1 MAIAAEP
8 RSRSTQRM
16 PLWAKGIVVLLATAF
31 YVWAALTIRSA
42 SEDKH
47 SHAIRISLPLLPGQ
61 SWIADPGENFDP
73 AKADWGNLTTGVV
86 VADGQVVFVR
96 TSQGDYALRL
106 FDQSL
111 QPEQA
116 KYQFARI
123 GSKDSVHEGVTN
135 GDRPISLPGQ
145 SIQWSGASPGHGF
158 LYLGDNIVFGS
169 KSLFQF
175 GGPFP
180 TGDVKQF
187 QDNLPPGIQFSPL
200 AWKLDELNGVK
211 FDDQGFLR

>member
-1 MAIAAEP
+1 MAIAAET
-8 RSRSTQRM
+8 RSVSAKPM

-31 YVWAALTIRSA
+31 YIWAALTIRSA

-61 SWIADPGENFDP
+61 SWIVDPGENFDP
-73 AKADWGNLTTGVV
+73 LKADWGNLTTGVA

-96 TSQGDYALRL
+96 TQQGDYALRL
-106 FDQSL
+106 FDQTL

-116 KYQFARI
+116 KYQFVQI
-123 GSKDSVHEGVTN
+123 GQKDSFHEGVTN
-135 GDRPISLPGQ
+135 GDRPIALPGQ
-145 SIQWSGASPGHGF
+145 SIQWSGAKIGCGF
-158 LYLGDNIVFGS
+158 LYLSDSIVFGS
-169 KSLFQF
+169 QSPFQF

-187 QDNLPPGIQFSPL
+187 QDNLPPGIQFSPF